1 MFLIVM
7 RVDKMKA
14 LRIITNWIVTVCML
28 VALVGITLAIICGVY
43 RLDQIIGWGWQAVG
57 LVVYLVY
64 RPRWPPARYGRCSR
78 HASFLGWQM
87 NKKLKEKEW
96 TVYFEPSSSHYCD
109 IAYANKDWNRSIR
122 FKCAE
127 HYHQFTELLKEA
139 GYVYI
144 DLSFLIIDGLIKPS
158 SIFSV

>member
-1 MFLIVM
+1 MVSRKQNESFTYRNQLDRFSM
-7 RVDKMKA
+7 
-14 LRIITNWIVTVCML
+14 
-28 VALVGITLAIICGVY
+28 LAISSVQPYHGNISHGCSCNLTRLGLTSRRTCGILSVSAKVAS
-43 RLDQIIGWGWQAVG
+43 W
-57 LVVYLVY
+57 
-64 RPRWPPARYGRCSR
+64 ARYGRCSR

>member
-1 MFLIVM
+1 
-7 RVDKMKA
+7 MKFH
-14 LRIITNWIVTVCML
+14 RN
-28 VALVGITLAIICGVY
+28 G
-43 RLDQIIGWGWQAVG
+43 
-57 LVVYLVY
+57 
-64 RPRWPPARYGRCSR
+64 
-78 HASFLGWQM
+78 HEHFKM